1 MKTDRFTRIVL
12 TVIAVN
18 LTFLSFQH
26 LDIIPKANAEG
37 VNPPNGLLPANINY
51 GLVPLNK
58 EGGIDVTIKSIGQG
72 TELDINIEEV
82 GGSHVFG
89 KLPVEIKDQPVRVK
103 GE

>member
-26 LDIIPKANAEG
+26 LDIIPKAHAEG
-37 VNPPNGLLPANINY
+37 TNPLNGLPTHFNY

-58 EGGIDVTIKSIGQG
+58 EGGIDVTIKSFGQS

-89 KLPVEIKDQPVRVK
+89 KLPVEIKDQPVRVREDK
-103 GE
+103 